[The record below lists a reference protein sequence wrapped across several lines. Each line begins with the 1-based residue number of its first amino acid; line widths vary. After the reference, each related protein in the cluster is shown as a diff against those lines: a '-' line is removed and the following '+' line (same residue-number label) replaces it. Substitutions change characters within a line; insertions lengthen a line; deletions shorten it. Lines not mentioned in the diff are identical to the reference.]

1 MYFIDV
7 QGTLI
12 SDSDK
17 SPINGA
23 CELIERL
30 NLDKIPY
37 IVITNNTKIKS
48 DEFLNTLR
56 QKGLAIKDGAYLD
69 PFCVLNESISPCN
82 VALFGAPEF
91 IDTME
96 SIGYTQDRNNPKA
109 ILIASWDKFSFDDFA
124 SINEL
129 ALKGVKIIAMH
140 ETSIYKKNGRLYP
153 GVGAIASMI
162 SYATG
167 ANFSSIGKPSLGF
180 YTAALKLLKAQN
192 NKANFKDITIISD
205 DATGDLYG
213 AKELGMKTNLVLS
226 GKINRDNITNLNRD
240 KIDNIYD
247 DISGILGV
255 IDEH

>member
-23 CELIERL
+23 CELIDTL
-30 NLDKIPY
+30 NSKLIPY
-37 IVITNNTKIKS
+37 VIITNNTKIKS
-48 DEFLNTLR
+48 DEFLQTLR
-56 QKGLAIKDGAYLD
+56 DKGLAIKDGAYLD
-69 PFCVLNESISPCN
+69 PFCVLNEIINPCN
-82 VALFGAPEF
+82 VALFGAKEF
-91 IDTME
+91 VQTMQD
-96 SIGYTQDRNNPKA
+96 IGYTQDLKDPKA

-124 SINEL
+124 TINEL
-129 ALKGVKIIAMH
+129 ALKGIKIIAMH

-162 SYATG
+162 SYSTG
-167 ANFSSIGKPSLGF
+167 AKFSSVGKPSLSF
-180 YTAALKLLKAQN
+180 YTAALELLKQQN
-192 NKANFKDITIISD
+192 AKAEFKDITIISD

-213 AKELGMKTNLVLS
+213 AKELNMSTALVLS
-226 GKINRDNITNLNRD
+226 GKIDKSSTANLNRD

-247 DISGILGV
+247 DVSKIWEILR
-255 IDEH
+255 

>member
-23 CELIERL
+23 CKLIESL
-30 NLDKIPY
+30 NLNQIPY
-37 IVITNNTKIKS
+37 VVITNNTKVKS
-48 DEFLNTLR
+48 DEFLGSLR
-56 QKGLAIKDGAYLD
+56 AKGLAIKDGAYLD

-82 VALFGAPEF
+82 VALFGAMEF
-91 IDTME
+91 IDTMQNL
-96 SIGYTQDRNNPKA
+96 GYTQDKNSPKA

-124 SINEL
+124 TINEL
-129 ALKGVKIIAMH
+129 ALKGIKIIAMH

-153 GVGAIASMI
+153 GVGAIAAMV

-167 ANFSSIGKPSLGF
+167 ASFDSIGKPSLGF

-192 NKANFKDITIISD
+192 SKAEFKNITIISD

-213 AKELGMKTNLVLS
+213 AKELNMKTSLVLS
-226 GKINRDNITNLNRD
+226 GKISKDNISNLNHD

-247 DISGILGV
+247 DVSQILE
-255 IDEH
+255 IMR